1 MPYHK
6 SAKKRIKTAEKANL
20 RNKMVRSAIQTSM
33 KKIQSAEKK
42 EDVLQEMPKLFS
54 MLDKAAKNRR
64 ANFTPNRA
72 GNYKRKVHK
81 LIASMSA

>member
-1 MPYHK
+1 MPHHK
-6 SAKKRIKTAEKANL
+6 SAKKRLKTAEKANS
-20 RNKMVRSAIQTSM
+20 RNRMFRSAIQTSM

-42 EDVLQEMPKLFS
+42 EDLLQEMPKLFS

-64 ANFTPNRA
+64 ANLTPNRA

-81 LIASMSA
+81 RLASLSA

>member
-1 MPYHK
+1 MPQHK
-6 SAKKRIKTAEKANL
+6 SAKKRLKTAEKANV

-33 KKIQSAEKK
+33 KKIQSADKK

-54 MLDKAAKNRR
+54 MLDKAAKKRR

-72 GNYKRKVHK
+72 GNFKRKVHK
-81 LIASMSA
+81 RLASLSA